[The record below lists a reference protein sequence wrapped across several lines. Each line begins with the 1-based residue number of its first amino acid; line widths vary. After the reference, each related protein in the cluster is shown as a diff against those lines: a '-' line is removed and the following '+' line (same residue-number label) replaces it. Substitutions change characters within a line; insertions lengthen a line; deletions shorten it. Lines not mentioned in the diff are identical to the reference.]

1 MAKSS
6 KTLTNREIFARN
18 LRRARLLRGLS
29 QEELGFESG
38 LHRNY
43 IGEVERGYR
52 NISVDNMDLLAKA
65 LGLPLRDLVDPQ
77 KFVFDEAEPPLNRT
91 AH

>member
-1 MAKSS
+1 MAKAT
-6 KTLTNREIFARN
+6 KTLTDREIFARN

-29 QEELGFESG
+29 QEALGFESG

-43 IGEVERGYR
+43 IGEVERGQR

-65 LGLPLRDLVDPQ
+65 LSLPLRDLLDPE
-77 KFVFDEAEPPLNRT
+77 KLTLGEG
-91 AH
+91 